1 MRKRLERAFV
11 FDVFGTLVNWRDS
24 VARETEARFVEHAI
38 PVDPHTFATEWR
50 SRYQP
55 AMERVRNGSRP
66 YISIDVLHG
75 EMLDDTLAHFDI
87 ADAFDATERANFARA
102 WERLDPWPD
111 VVSGLK
117 TLRKTAL
124 IAPCSNGSIALM
136 TRLARHAGLPWDT
149 VLGADM
155 AQTYKPLPDV
165 YLATCAALQIKPEHV
180 TMVAAHNDDLQAA
193 RACGLRTAFIARPT
207 EYGAGQTD
215 NLKPSQDWDQIV
227 TSIGDLA

>member
-1 MRKRLERAFV
+1 MGERFERAFV

-24 VARETEARFVEHAI
+24 VAREARARFDSHGI
-38 PVDPHTFATEWR
+38 IVDPHTFATEWR

-66 YISIDVLHG
+66 YAPIDVLHG
-75 EMLDDTLAHFDI
+75 EMLDDTLTHFDI
-87 ADAFDATERANFARA
+87 AGAFDATERTDFAQT

-111 VVSGLK
+111 VVAGL
-117 TLRKTAL
+117 TALREIAL

-155 AQTYKPLPDV
+155 AGTYKPLPDV
-165 YLATCAALQIKPEHV
+165 YLATCAALQIAPENV
-180 TMVAAHNDDLQAA
+180 TMVAAHNDDLEAA

-207 EYGAGQTD
+207 EYGAEQTD
-215 NLKPSQDWDQIV
+215 NLEPSQDWDQVV
-227 TSIGDLA
+227 TSIGNLT